1 MKKRGKNMQIR
12 TMTIADYEKVYALWM
27 SCKNMGFNNVDDS
40 KEGIARF
47 LERNPNTSFVAIE
60 NDEIVGIILGG
71 HDGRRG
77 YIYHMSVAENHRKK
91 GIGSD
96 LLEKCLAAF
105 REEKISKVALLVF
118 KYNEVG
124 NAFWQKHGFI
134 LREDINYR
142 NKELTELVRIDT

>member
-1 MKKRGKNMQIR
+1 MQIR

-27 SCKNMGFNNVDDS
+27 SCKNMGFNDIDDS

-60 NDEIVGIILGG
+60 NDELLGIILGG

-77 YIYHMSVAENHRKK
+77 YIYHMSVAENQRKK
-91 GIGSD
+91 GIGSS
-96 LLEKCLAAF
+96 LVKKCLESF
-105 REEKISKVALLVF
+105 KNEKISKVALLVF
-118 KYNEVG
+118 KYDETG
-124 NAFWQKHGFI
+124 NAFWEKQGFI

-142 NKELTELVRIDT
+142 NIGLRELVRIDT